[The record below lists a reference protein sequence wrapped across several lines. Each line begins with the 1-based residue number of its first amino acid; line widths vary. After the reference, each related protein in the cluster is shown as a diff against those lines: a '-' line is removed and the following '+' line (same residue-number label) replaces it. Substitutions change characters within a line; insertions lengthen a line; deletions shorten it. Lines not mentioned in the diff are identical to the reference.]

1 MYLLEKESYVQLG
14 KYIGHCGMCVGI
26 VLKSL
31 FSTYMLNLGKYL
43 NDSHNQF
50 IFYKAKLQKEDI
62 FSSSIFFARHILLM
76 KKLEIEETKTTYSVQ
91 LLQLM

>member
-50 IFYKAKLQKEDI
+50 IFYKPNLQKEDI
-62 FSSSIFFARHILLM
+62 FFLIHFFARHILFI
-76 KKLEIEETKTTYSVQ
+76 KLEMEETKTTYSVQ